1 MAALVAAYGVASP
14 PHHPMETTMHV
25 TPTRSYDPDTPGAS
39 APAPL
44 PPPPLARTMLAT
56 AYGAPNGNS
65 TRSLGLFDSG
75 WDIGSSEGYASL
87 DAARDAISQLTA
99 GPAIPAAAIFRVD
112 DRYHALLVDR
122 YFRSTM
128 PDRDWHP
135 SVVEEGYAPVHL
147 EDDPAWDGGIVV
159 PMRSAVVAVVDG
171 ARTLPVGAPP
181 SY

>member
-1 MAALVAAYGVASP
+1 
-14 PHHPMETTMHV
+14 MHV
-25 TPTRSYDPDTPGAS
+25 TPTRSYDPDTPSPS
-39 APAPL
+39 APGPLAPG
-44 PPPPLARTMLAT
+44 PLARTTLAT
-56 AYGAPNGNS
+56 TYGAPKGNS

-75 WDIGSSEGYASL
+75 WDIGSPEGYASL
-87 DAARDAISQLTA
+87 EAARDAISALTA
-99 GPAIPAAAIFRVD
+99 GPAVPAAAIFRVD

-122 YFRSTM
+122 SFRTTI

-135 SVVEEGYAPVHL
+135 SAVREGYEPVHL

-181 SY
+181 RYY